1 MAMGSIAF
9 AGWNS
14 RCRNPQVKGAQ
25 RNGAEERD
33 VSVKG
38 STIRGAYRCPLI
50 AFSVATEI
58 ATLDSNTTGMNILLL
73 VASLVVQSR
82 SGADLVLRNGKI
94 HDPASGTNHQAI
106 AIRDGRVAATGTN
119 AEIAARYRATREID
133 LKGRLVIPGFNDT
146 HIHVRGDAPHY
157 VELSDA
163 KSIQEIKAR
172 VTAKSKQ
179 VGKGAWV
186 TGYGWSEDQME
197 EKRKPNR
204 KDLDL
209 AAPDNPVVLTRA
221 GGHSAVA
228 SGKALAIAKID
239 RRTPDPDKGS
249 IEHDEAGEPTGV
261 VRERND
267 LFYKFAPAASR
278 EQMSVSLQRTLKDL
292 FAKGITRIGVAGVT
306 VDEYAEWEKI
316 YAQDRDM
323 PRAALQI
330 RWTLPETLRAFGR
343 KTGDGNDRLRVGA
356 IKIFVDGGFTG
367 PAAYTIEPY
376 RDQGDYRGKLTMKE
390 AELKAAFQ
398 KAHEM
403 GWQLGLHTIGDGAI
417 QLAINALSE
426 IIKAA
431 PRNDH
436 RHYLNHFS
444 MTPPDET
451 YQKMKDAGVW
461 LAQQPNF
468 TYTLEGRYRD
478 NLDARRLELNNPV
491 ATPMKKFGIF
501 TSLSSD
507 ILPIGPLVGLYA
519 AVTRKGMSGTVYGAQ
534 EKISMRE
541 AIQAYTQNGA
551 YFTFEE
557 KYKGTLAPGMLAD
570 LVVMS
575 EDLLTMDPARM
586 LDVMP
591 EMTILG
597 GRVVFTRTTN

>member
-1 MAMGSIAF
+1 MIPS
-9 AGWNS
+9 
-14 RCRNPQVKGAQ
+14 
-25 RNGAEERD
+25 
-33 VSVKG
+33 
-38 STIRGAYRCPLI
+38 
-50 AFSVATEI
+50 
-58 ATLDSNTTGMNILLL
+58 LLL
-73 VASLVVQSR
+73 LSLTLLSQER
-82 SGADLVLRNGKI
+82 SAADLVLRNGKI
-94 HDPASGTNHQAI
+94 HDPGAGREFEAI
-106 AIRDGRVAATGTN
+106 AIKDGRVLATGTN
-119 AEIAARYRATREID
+119 AQIAARYRATREIE

-157 VELSDA
+157 VELSDV
-163 KSIQEIKAR
+163 KSIQEIRDR
-172 VTAKSKQ
+172 VAAKSKQ

-186 TGYGWSEDQME
+186 TGYGWSEDQLE

-204 KDLDL
+204 KDLDQ
-209 AAPDNPVVLTRA
+209 AAPENPVVLTRA

-228 SGKALAIAKID
+228 NSKALTLAKID
-239 RRTPDPDKGS
+239 RKTPDPDKGA

-267 LFYKFAPAASR
+267 LFYRFAPAASR
-278 EQMSVSLQRTLKDL
+278 EQLNVSLRRKLKDL
-292 FAKGITRIGVAGVT
+292 FAKGITSIVVAGVT
-306 VDEYAEWEKI
+306 VDEYAEWEKL
-316 YAQDRDM
+316 YAQERDL

-330 RWTLPETLRAFGR
+330 RWTLPETLRKFGL

-376 RDQGDYRGKLTMKE
+376 KDQGEYRGKLTMK
-390 AELKAAFQ
+390 AEELGSAFQ

-417 QLAINALSE
+417 QLAVNALSGVL
-426 IIKAA
+426 KAS
-431 PRNDH
+431 PRENH

-451 YQKMKDAGVW
+451 YRKMKEANIW
-461 LAQQPNF
+461 ISQQPNF
-468 TYTLEGRYRD
+468 TYTLEGRYKD
-478 NLDARRLELNNPV
+478 NLDAARLELNNPV
-491 ATPMKKFGIF
+491 ATPMKKYGIF

-507 ILPIGPLVGLYA
+507 ILPIGPMVGLYA
-519 AVTRKGMSGTVYGAQ
+519 ATTRKGMSSLVYGPQ
-534 EKISMRE
+534 ERIGMRE

-570 LVVMS
+570 LVVLS
-575 EDLLTMDPARM
+575 ENLLTIADPARI
-586 LDVMP
+586 LETQP

-597 GRVVFTRTTN
+597 GRIVYTRP

>member
-1 MAMGSIAF
+1 MNLKNAVFLLAL
-9 AGWNS
+9 AGT
-14 RCRNPQVKGAQ
+14 A
-25 RNGAEERD
+25 A
-33 VSVKG
+33 
-38 STIRGAYRCPLI
+38 A
-50 AFSVATEI
+50 
-58 ATLDSNTTGMNILLL
+58 
-73 VASLVVQSR
+73 QSR

-94 HDPASGTNHQAI
+94 HDPATGANHQAI
-106 AIRDGRVAATGTN
+106 AIRDGRIAAIGTN

-146 HIHVRGDAPHY
+146 HIHVRGDATHY

-186 TGYGWSEDQME
+186 TGYGWSEDQLE

-204 KDLDL
+204 KDLDQ

-228 SGKALAIAKID
+228 SSKALTIAKID
-239 RRTPDPDKGS
+239 RRTPDPDKGT

-267 LFYKFAPAASR
+267 LFYKFAPPASR
-278 EQMSVSLQRTLKDL
+278 DQLNGSLQRKLKDL
-292 FAKGITRIGVAGVT
+292 FAKGITSIVVAGVT
-306 VDEYAEWEKI
+306 VDEYADWEKI

-330 RWTLPETLRAFGR
+330 RWTLPDTLRAFGR

-390 AELKAAFQ
+390 SELKAAFQ

-417 QLAINALSE
+417 QLAVNALSE
-426 IIKAA
+426 IVKAA

-451 YQKMKDAGVW
+451 YRKMKDAGVW

-507 ILPIGPLVGLYA
+507 ILPIGPMVGLYA
-519 AVTRKGMSGTVYGAQ
+519 AVTRRGASGTVYGAQ
-534 EKISMRE
+534 EKIGMRE

-575 EDLLTMDPARM
+575 EDLLTVDPARV
-586 LDVMP
+586 LDAMP

-597 GRVVFTRTTN
+597 GRVVFTRVAN

>member
-1 MAMGSIAF
+1 MFPLWLAAIAL
-9 AGWNS
+9 
-14 RCRNPQVKGAQ
+14 GAQ
-25 RNGAEERD
+25 ER
-33 VSVKG
+33 S
-38 STIRGAYRCPLI
+38 A
-50 AFSVATEI
+50 
-58 ATLDSNTTGMNILLL
+58 
-73 VASLVVQSR
+73 
-82 SGADLVLRNGKI
+82 ADLILRNGKI
-94 HDPASGTNHQAI
+94 HDPATGMNQEAV
-106 AIRDGRVAATGTN
+106 AIRDGRIAATGTN
-119 AEIAARYRATREID
+119 AAISARYRATREID
-133 LKGRLVIPGFNDT
+133 LKGRLAIPGFNDT

-163 KSIQEIKAR
+163 RSIQEIKAR
-172 VTAKSKQ
+172 VAAKSKQ

-186 TGYGWSEDQME
+186 TGYGWSEDQLE

-228 SGKALAIAKID
+228 SSRALAMAKID
-239 RRTPDPDKGS
+239 RRTPDPEKGT
-249 IEHDEAGEPTGV
+249 IEHDETGEPSGI

-267 LFYKFAPAASR
+267 LFYRFAPAASR
-278 EQMSVSLQRTLKDL
+278 SQLNLSLHRKLKDL
-292 FAKGITRIGVAGVT
+292 FAKGITSIIVAGVT
-306 VDEYAEWEKI
+306 VDEYAEWEKL
-316 YAQDRDM
+316 YAEDRDL

-343 KTGDGNDRLRVGA
+343 KTGDGTDRLRVGA

-376 RDQGDYRGKLTMKE
+376 REQGDYRGKLTMKE

-398 KAHEM
+398 KAHEL

-417 QLAINALSE
+417 QLAVNALTD
-426 IIKAA
+426 ILKAA

-451 YQKMKDAGVW
+451 YRKMKEAGIW
-461 LAQQPNF
+461 IAQQPNF

-478 NLDARRLELNNPV
+478 NLDARRLEVNNPV

-519 AVTRKGMSGTVYGAQ
+519 ATTRKGMSGTVYGAE

-541 AIQAYTQNGA
+541 AIQGYTQNGA

-557 KYKGTLAPGMLAD
+557 KYKGTLGAGMLAD
-570 LVVMS
+570 LVVLS
-575 EDLLTMDPARM
+575 DDLLTVDPARV
-586 LDVMP
+586 LEVQT

-597 GRVVFTRTTN
+597 GRVVYTRGGGQF

>member
-1 MAMGSIAF
+1 MDSRSLAF
-9 AGWNS
+9 VLTISATVG
-14 RCRNPQVKGAQ
+14 GA
-25 RNGAEERD
+25 
-33 VSVKG
+33 
-38 STIRGAYRCPLI
+38 
-50 AFSVATEI
+50 
-58 ATLDSNTTGMNILLL
+58 
-73 VASLVVQSR
+73 QSR

-94 HDPASGTNHQAI
+94 HDPATGLHHQAI
-106 AIRDGRVAATGTN
+106 AIRDGRIAATGTN
-119 AEIAARYRATREID
+119 AEIAARFRATREID
-133 LKGRLVIPGFNDT
+133 LKGRFVIPGFNDT
-146 HIHVRGDAPHY
+146 HIHVRGDAPHH

-163 KSIQEIKAR
+163 KSIQELKVR
-172 VTAKSKQ
+172 VTAKAKQ
-179 VGKGAWV
+179 LGKGAWV
-186 TGYGWSEDQME
+186 TGYGWSEDQFE

-204 KDLDL
+204 KDLDA

-228 SGKALAIAKID
+228 NSRALNLAKID
-239 RRTPDPDKGS
+239 RRTPDPEKGS
-249 IEHDEAGEPTGV
+249 IEHDDVGEPTGV

-267 LFYKFAPAASR
+267 LFYRFAPKASVD
-278 EQMSVSLQRTLKDL
+278 QLNASLQRKLKEL
-292 FAKGITRIGVAGVT
+292 FAKGITSIIVAGVT
-306 VDEYAEWEKI
+306 VEEFAEWEKV
-316 YAQDRDM
+316 YAQERDL

-343 KTGDGNDRLRVGA
+343 KTGDGNERLRVGA

-390 AELKAAFQ
+390 AELKQAFQ
-398 KAHEM
+398 KAHEL

-417 QLAINALSE
+417 QLAVNALSE
-426 IIKAA
+426 IIQAA

-451 YQKMKDAGVW
+451 YRKMKEAGIW

-478 NLDARRLELNNPV
+478 NLDAKRLEVNNPV
-491 ATPMKKFGIF
+491 ATPMKKYGIF

-507 ILPIGPLVGLYA
+507 ILPIGPMVGLYA
-519 AVTRKGMSGTVYGAQ
+519 ATTRKGMSGTIYGPQ

-557 KYKGTLAPGMLAD
+557 KKKGTLAKGMLAD
-570 LVVMS
+570 LVVMPI
-575 EDLLTMDPARM
+575 DLLTADAARV
-586 LDVMP
+586 LDASP
-591 EMTILG
+591 DMTILG
-597 GRVVFTRTTN
+597 GRVVFTKE